1 MKRREFSSALAGVL
15 GGAGVVGLAGL
26 GAAAGPARAQ
36 GAPVEGQ
43 HYVRLAQPAPVDLPG
58 PDKKVEVVEFFWYEC
73 PHCSAFEP
81 LSDAWTKRLSSDVHY
96 RKVPVGFTARH
107 QVAQKAFY
115 ALEEMGQ
122 LQTMHKRIFAAIHV
136 QRQRLMTEKAY
147 VDFVAANGL
156 DAAKFESLMK
166 SFSVATK
173 ANRARQLG
181 DAYKIDGT
189 PSLGVQGRFYTSGT
203 LAGSA
208 ERMVAV
214 ADHLIGVARR
224 GG

>member
-1 MKRREFSSALAGVL
+1 MNRREFTTRVTTAAMAG
-15 GGAGVVGLAGL
+15 
-26 GAAAGPARAQ
+26 GAAALWPGIAAAQ

-43 HYVRLAQPAPVDLPG
+43 HYVRLSQPAPVTLPG

-73 PHCSAFEP
+73 PHCNSFEP
-81 LSDAWTKRLSSDVHY
+81 LSDAWEKRLSADVAY

-122 LQTMHKRIFAAIHV
+122 LEAMHKRIFAAIHV

-147 VDFVAANGL
+147 VDFAAANGL
-156 DAAKFESLMK
+156 DAARFESLMK
-166 SFSVATK
+166 SFSVTTK
-173 ANRARQLG
+173 ANRARQLS

-203 LAGSA
+203 LAGSL
-208 ERMVAV
+208 ERMVGV
-214 ADHLIGVARR
+214 ADHLIGIARR